1 MFKFIG
7 EFYVLKWADVFYSN
21 MFGMVCVVMIVDC
34 FFVLFCNWVGMEVV
48 VVYVGWCGLCVG
60 VLEEIVFCFV
70 DNLENIFVWLG
81 LVIGLCVFEVG
92 VEVCEVFM
100 VVDVKVS
107 IVFI

>member
-7 EFYVLKWADVFYSN
+7 EFYVLKWVDVFYSN

-60 VLEEIVFCFV
+60 VLEEMVFCFV

-92 VEVCEVFM
+92 GGGLWGVYGSRC
-100 VVDVKVS
+100 
-107 IVFI
+107 